1 MAELNENDNA
11 ALATLDARRKKMF
24 YRSWH
29 RGNKEMDLYLG
40 QFARDR
46 LAGMSEEQADA
57 FEQIL
62 DLDDHSLYAWITR
75 KEELPANLAA
85 MPLMQEILDYNI
97 G

>member
-1 MAELNENDNA
+1 MAELNAEDGA
-11 ALATLDARRKKMF
+11 VLATLDDRRKKMF

-29 RGNKEMDLYLG
+29 RGNKEMDIYLG
-40 QFARDR
+40 EFARTR
-46 LAGMSEEQADA
+46 LASMTDDEADA

-62 DLDDHSLYAWITR
+62 DLDDHSLYAWITK

-85 MPLMQEILDYNI
+85 MPLMQEILQFNI